1 MIAAYGEEYMTPKRT
16 LFLVMLCVSLS
27 FIMVL
32 GSVCT
37 AQHATVSIKNISVQ
51 LVETREPIGT
61 RVIHV
66 YNIIAVLHNSGDV
79 KSDEITV
86 YFYDPEFNKTTT
98 PPMKLSPLNTSL
110 NPDENKTFILANW
123 PTPLS
128 GDIPINISFGP
139 SSPNVIKTEDN
150 SGYYVYTLSVNG
162 EKKTTSTPGFEIAFI
177 LVAIMVLVMGRRI
190 KK

>member
-1 MIAAYGEEYMTPKRT
+1 
-16 LFLVMLCVSLS
+16 
-27 FIMVL
+27 MVL
-32 GSVCT
+32 GPVCT
-37 AQHATVSIKNISVQ
+37 AQHATVSIKNVSVQ
-51 LVETREPIGT
+51 LVETREPIGN

-66 YNIIAVLHNSGDV
+66 YNIIAVLYNSGDG
-79 KSDEITV
+79 KSEEITV

-98 PPMKLSPLNTSL
+98 PPLKLTPLNASL
-110 NPDENKTFILANW
+110 NPDENKTFILQNW

-139 SSPNVIKTEDN
+139 LSPNVIKTEDN
-150 SGYYVYTLSVNG
+150 FGYYVYTLSING

-177 LVAIMVLVMGRRI
+177 LVAIVVLVMGRRI

>member
-1 MIAAYGEEYMTPKRT
+1 MKSKRT
-16 LFLVMLCVSLS
+16 LFLIMLFVSLS
-27 FIMVL
+27 FIMLL

-51 LVETREPIGT
+51 LVETREPIGN

-66 YNIIAVLHNSGDV
+66 YNIIAVLHNSGDD

-86 YFYDPEFNKTTT
+86 YFYDPEYNKTTT
-98 PPMKLSPLNTSL
+98 SPMKLTPLNASL
-110 NPDENKTFILANW
+110 NPDENKTFILQNW

-139 SSPNVIKTEDN
+139 SSPNILVTPEN
-150 SGYYVYTLSVNG
+150 SGYYVYTLSING
-162 EKKTTSTPGFEIAFI
+162 DKKTTSTPGFEIAFI

>member
-1 MIAAYGEEYMTPKRT
+1 MAGYGVGYMKSKIT
-16 LFLVMLCVSLS
+16 LFLIMLFVSLS
-27 FIMVL
+27 FIMLL
-32 GSVCT
+32 GPVCAAQQASVY
-37 AQHATVSIKNISVQ
+37 IKNVSVQ
-51 LVETREPIGT
+51 LVETREPIGN

-66 YNIIAVLHNSGDV
+66 YNIIAVLHNSGDD

-98 PPMKLSPLNTSL
+98 PPLKLSPLNASL
-110 NPDENKTFILANW
+110 NPDENKTFILGDW

-139 SSPNVIKTEDN
+139 SSPNVIKTPEN
-150 SGYYVYTLSVNG
+150 SGFYVYTLSING
-162 EKKTTSTPGFEIAFI
+162 DKKTTSTPGFEIACI
-177 LVAIMVLVMGRRI
+177 LVAILVLVLGRRI

>member
-1 MIAAYGEEYMTPKRT
+1 MILKRT
-16 LFLVMLCVSLS
+16 LFLVMLFVSFS
-27 FIMVL
+27 FIMLL

-51 LVETREPIGT
+51 LVETREPIGN

-66 YNIIAVLHNSGDV
+66 YNIIAVLHNSGDG

-98 PPMKLSPLNTSL
+98 PPLKLTPLNASL
-110 NPDENKTFILANW
+110 NPDENKTFILQNW

-139 SSPNVIKTEDN
+139 SSPNILVIPEN
-150 SGYYVYTLSVNG
+150 SGYYVYTLSING
-162 EKKTTSTPGFEIAFI
+162 DKKTTSTPGFEIACIF
-177 LVAIMVLVMGRRI
+177 VAIMVLVMGRRI

>member
-1 MIAAYGEEYMTPKRT
+1 MILKRT
-16 LFLVMLCVSLS
+16 LFLVMLFVSLS
-27 FIMVL
+27 FIMLL

-51 LVETREPIGT
+51 LIETREPIGN

-66 YNIIAVLHNSGDV
+66 YNIIAVLHNSGDG

-98 PPMKLSPLNTSL
+98 PPLKLTPLNASL
-110 NPDENKTFILANW
+110 NPDENKTFILQNW

-139 SSPNVIKTEDN
+139 SSPNILVIPEN
-150 SGYYVYTLSVNG
+150 SGYYVYTLSING
-162 EKKTTSTPGFEIAFI
+162 DKKTTSTPGFEIACI

>member
-1 MIAAYGEEYMTPKRT
+1 MKSKRT
-16 LFLVMLCVSLS
+16 SFLIVLFLSLG
-27 FIMVL
+27 FIMLL
-32 GSVCT
+32 GPVCT
-37 AQHATVSIKNISVQ
+37 AQQGTISIKNVSVQ
-51 LVETREPIGT
+51 LVETREPVGN
-61 RVIHV
+61 RVVHV

-110 NPDENKTFILANW
+110 NPNENKTFILANW

-128 GDIPINISFGP
+128 GDIPINISFGL
-139 SSPNVIKTEDN
+139 SSPKILPTSEN
-150 SGYYVYTLSVNG
+150 SGYYVYTLSING
-162 EKKTTSTPGFEIAFI
+162 EKKTTSTPGFEIACI
-177 LVAIMVLVMGRRI
+177 LVAIMILVMCRRI

>member
-1 MIAAYGEEYMTPKRT
+1 MKPKRT
-16 LFLVMLCVSLS
+16 LFLIMLCVSLS

-32 GSVCT
+32 GPVCT
-37 AQHATVSIKNISVQ
+37 AQHATVLIKNVSVQ
-51 LVETREPIGT
+51 LVETREPIGN
-61 RVIHV
+61 RVIRV
-66 YNIIAVLHNSGDV
+66 YNIIAVLHNSGDD

-86 YFYDPEFNKTTT
+86 NFYDPEFNKTTT
-98 PPMKLSPLNTSL
+98 SPLKLTPFNASL
-110 NPDENKTFILANW
+110 NPDENKTFILQNW

-139 SSPNVIKTEDN
+139 SSPNILVTPEN
-150 SGYYVYTLSVNG
+150 SGYYIYTLSING